1 MKNTYSWLAILSV
14 LAFSASAWAGPKTQK
29 CTYSIDP
36 HTVHVNWTAFKTT
49 QKVRVGGSFTEVT
62 VTGDLTNSKSMAAL
76 LNQLDAEIDLTAAD
90 KINTGNAARDK
101 TLFEKFFSLIKAK
114 PVMKGKLRHT
124 KGTDDKGD
132 VSLVLTMNRK
142 TLSVPMSYTRDAK
155 GLLTIK
161 GAIDVND
168 FGLSGALANL
178 SKACF
183 DLHKGP
189 DGVSKTWPEVEI
201 ELQANV
207 AKACR

>member
-1 MKNTYSWLAILSV
+1 MAM
-14 LAFSASAWAGPKTQK
+14 SASAWAAPNANSVAQK

-49 QKVRVGGSFTEVT
+49 QKVRVAGSFTEVT
-62 VTGDLTNSKSMAAL
+62 VTGDLTSSKSLASL
-76 LNQLDAEIDLTAAD
+76 LNQLDAEINLTSVD
-90 KINTGNAARDK
+90 KLNTGNAARDK
-101 TLFEKFFSLIKAK
+101 TLFEKFFSLIKVK
-114 PVMKGKLRHT
+114 PVMKGKLRKT
-124 KGTDDKGD
+124 KGTDEKGD
-132 VSLVLTMNRK
+132 VNLVLSMNHK
-142 TLSVPMSYTRDAK
+142 TLSVPMSYTRDDK
-155 GLLTIK
+155 GALTIK

-201 ELQANV
+201 QLQANV
-207 AKACR
+207 AKTCQ